1 MRCAAR
7 TAPGK
12 STLGKLLAGIHTPD
26 EGRVII
32 GGEPVRFT
40 SPSDALGSGV
50 AMVHQ
55 ELSFC
60 ENLSVA
66 ENLCL
71 GSLPSTRG
79 FVSKR
84 EMRRRAETMLAPID
98 ATLDVTRAVGSLTVG
113 QQQMLQ
119 IASAIGQG
127 ARVIVFDE
135 PTSSLSQHEAERLY
149 SIIGRLAGARRDVHL
164 RQPSPRGNL
173 PALRHHHGACAT
185 AGTWRRAPPPRSTGR
200 RSSR

>member
-1 MRCAAR
+1 MSFQLDRITKSFPGIVALDDVSVSIAAG
-7 TAPGK
+7 ACHALCGENGAGK
-12 STLGKLLAGIHTPD
+12 STLGKILAGIYSPD
-26 EGRVII
+26 EGRVSI
-32 GGEPVRFT
+32 GGAPVRFS
-40 SPSDALGSGV
+40 SPTDALRSGV

-84 EMRRRAETMLAPID
+84 EMRRRAESMLAPID
-98 ATLDVTRAVGSLTVG
+98 AGLDVTRAVGSLTVG

-127 ARVIVFDE
+127 ARLIVFDE
-135 PTSSLSQHEAERLY
+135 PTSSLSQ
-149 SIIGRLAGARRDVHL
+149 
-164 RQPSPRGNL
+164 QK
-173 PALRHHHGACAT
+173 
-185 AGTWRRAPPPRSTGR
+185 
-200 RSSR
+200 